1 MIRLWDWV
9 LRFIGGDWDHLDY
22 GNYRNDCE
30 DADECLCEISRGDE
44 DPLEHA
50 MAMDLPE

>member
-9 LRFIGGDWDHLDY
+9 LKTISGDWDHLDDR
-22 GNYRNDCE
+22 YRHEPD
-30 DADECLCEISRGDE
+30 DADDCLCDISSGDE